1 VPLFPTPPLSNAP
14 LVPIKKLPPVTLD
27 IMDLPV
33 MLLVKR
39 AMPVPLQI
47 PEHHRDQRRVLLVP
61 RVCIRCL
68 RTLNLVLRAQQ
79 VPIHPQLVLLQVLNA
94 KIVHQEPTPTN
105 PVKPAKPVAN
115 IQWIV

>member
-1 VPLFPTPPLSNAP
+1 
-14 LVPIKKLPPVTLD
+14 
-27 IMDLPV
+27 MDLPV

-61 RVCIRCL
+61 LVCIRCL
-68 RTLNLVLRAQQ
+68 RTLDLVLRAQQ

-105 PVKPAKPVAN
+105 LVKPTKPVVN
-115 IQWIV
+115 IQ